1 MITKEAVKNVFG
13 AAGCLMP
20 ALDRVVNLFLSSV
33 NSRALGDLSAK
44 DLAMKAVEWYMD
56 AAVTD
61 EVVKYL
67 NDNLEY
73 YPVVEFLKASLDEYT
88 IFQMLVGFNGINSH
102 KRVWK
107 GHLIPATGESRLVYL
122 GSFPHDTKGDI
133 YIGLQG
139 KTTGYKYDY
148 GAYKTYL
155 REDGKLIFVKE
166 TTVQDIN
173 DDDNHLIIRAVVPD
187 DIKKISIDA
196 LDAVVD
202 ERFRGLYEK

>member
-20 ALDRVVNLFLSSV
+20 ALDRVVHLFLSSV
-33 NSRALGDLSAK
+33 DNSTLGDLSAK

-88 IFQMLVGFNGINSH
+88 IFQMLVSFNGINSR

-107 GHLIPATGESRLVYL
+107 GQLIPATAESRLVKL

-139 KTTGYKYDY
+139 KTTAYKYDY
-148 GAYKTYL
+148 GAYNTYMS
-155 REDGKLIFVKE
+155 ENGKLIFVKE
-166 TTVQDIN
+166 TIVQDM
-173 DDDNHLIIRAVVPD
+173 DDEDNHLIIRAVVPN

-202 ERFRGLYEK
+202 ERFRGLYAN

>member
-20 ALDRVVNLFLSSV
+20 ALDRVVHLFLSSV
-33 NSRALGDLSAK
+33 DNSKLGDLSAK
-44 DLAMKAVEWYMD
+44 DIAMKAVEWYMD
-56 AAVTD
+56 TAVTD
-61 EVVKYL
+61 KVVQYL
-67 NDNLEY
+67 NDNLAY

-88 IFQMLVGFNGINSH
+88 IFQMLVSFNGINSR

-107 GHLIPATGESRLVYL
+107 GQLIPATAESRLVYL

-139 KTTGYKYDY
+139 KTTAYKYDY
-148 GAYKTYL
+148 GAYNTYL
-155 REDGKLIFVKE
+155 SEYGKLIFVKE
-166 TTVQDIN
+166 TIVQDMN
-173 DDDNHLIIRAVVPD
+173 DDDNHLIIRAVVPN
-187 DIKKISIDA
+187 DIKKISLEA

-202 ERFRGLYEK
+202 ERFRELYAK